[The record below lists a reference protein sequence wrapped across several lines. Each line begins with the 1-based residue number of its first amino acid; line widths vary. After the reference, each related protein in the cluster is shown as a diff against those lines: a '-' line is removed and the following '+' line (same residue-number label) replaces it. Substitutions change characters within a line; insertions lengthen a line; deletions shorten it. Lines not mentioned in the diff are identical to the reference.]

1 MNIRLIGAT
10 ALLASLAAAGC
21 ATTSPGY
28 NNGYG
33 STGPGYGVPPAS
45 SNASCYDCGTV
56 TRIET
61 TSGSASNV
69 PNATGAVLGGIVGAV
84 AGREISSKTGGS
96 KGNRNIATVGG
107 AVAGAFAGNAIQ
119 NHEQAKGA
127 YNVYVRMNDGRE
139 SVVTQSDLGGIRE
152 GSYVR
157 VSNGRAYLR

>member
-1 MNIRLIGAT
+1 MNIRLVGAT
-10 ALLASLAAAGC
+10 ALLASVAAAGC

-33 STGPGYGVPPAS
+33 TNGPAYGAAPVST
-45 SNASCYDCGTV
+45 ASCYDCGTV

-61 TSGSASNV
+61 TYGTQSNV

-84 AGREISSKTGGS
+84 AGREISNKTGGS
-96 KGNRNIATVGG
+96 KGNQNIATVGG

-127 YNVYVRMNDGRE
+127 YNVYVRMNDGRQ

-157 VSNGRAYLR
+157 VSNGRAYIR